1 MLLVADGSARD
12 GKATPD
18 GQIDGAQGHNINND
32 FDRMGSG
39 WIPEIIDKVSN
50 RSARVRGAAGR
61 CISLIP
67 LSVSGIVRY
76 LDSRESCITYAM
88 PGRGHMWI
96 MVVGEGP
103 IYARCAAAA
112 RLYFSPADEGES
124 CEWRPA
130 SAQWAV
136 PTRAEFTECRNSY
149 PYYSAL
155 LNYTPMRPKSVKCY
169 CC

>member
-1 MLLVADGSARD
+1 MVARGLHVLLVADGSARD

-39 WIPEIIDKVSN
+39 FRNN
-50 RSARVRGAAGR
+50 RSKYRIVPPASAARPGGVYR
-61 CISLIP
+61 LP
-67 LSVSGIVRY
+67 RY
-76 LDSRESCITYAM
+76 LGIRYRTVSRFSCITYAM
-88 PGRGHMWI
+88 PGRGHM
-96 MVVGEGP
+96 VVGGGT
-103 IYARCAAAA
+103 YDTRCAAL
-112 RLYFSPADEGES
+112 RLGFIFHPCRRGSGES

-155 LNYTPMRPKSVKCY
+155 LSYTPMP
-169 CC
+169 

>member
-88 PGRGHMWI
+88 PGRGHM
-96 MVVGEGP
+96 VVGGGT
-103 IYARCAAAA
+103 YDTRCAAL
-112 RLYFSPADEGES
+112 RLGFIFHPCRRGSGES

-136 PTRAEFTECRNSY
+136 PNGQ
-149 PYYSAL
+149 
-155 LNYTPMRPKSVKCY
+155 
-169 CC
+169 